1 MASVGYRDNLFFNLT
16 EEEKEEFTCSI
27 CCHILRQPH
36 ECKNS
41 HQFCH
46 FCITRWSHHASHG
59 SCPMCRVDG
68 LYRENVELEERINQ
82 KIVRCEWKK
91 CFWTGPL
98 ANLETH
104 LHTVYVERSRRD
116 AYHSLGLD
124 TNRSRQS
131 ERSRKIEN
139 SITKQNTALSQNI
152 QKLDLQSHAKFEKI
166 YKRIIEDEW
175 QKLKKGENIKRRFM
189 KLRRHIEE
197 EDMRMLHRIKEV
209 EMRKLKEIE
218 NNKRRVKS
226 LDLTKEKFR
235 DTSLRRSLR
244 KDKEIKDENILQKHR
259 IENMLKR
266 RKSEKEKSEEKLK
279 EIERVKSERSEN
291 FQRRLEREEREW
303 KEKLADLLRKI
314 RETEKKKNEEIKTM
328 QTEIKSER
336 SRDKEK
342 EYTHKN
348 ISFFNVYRK

>member
-1 MASVGYRDNLFFNLT
+1 
-16 EEEKEEFTCSI
+16 
-27 CCHILRQPH
+27 
-36 ECKNS
+36 
-41 HQFCH
+41 
-46 FCITRWSHHASHG
+46 
-59 SCPMCRVDG
+59 MCRVDG

-197 EDMRMLHRIKEV
+197 EDMRMIHRIKEV

-226 LDLTKEKFR
+226 LDLTKDKFR
-235 DTSLRRSLR
+235 YA
-244 KDKEIKDENILQKHR
+244 NIYCF
-259 IENMLKR
+259 
-266 RKSEKEKSEEKLK
+266 
-279 EIERVKSERSEN
+279 V
-291 FQRRLEREEREW
+291 
-303 KEKLADLLRKI
+303 LAKAVVLA
-314 RETEKKKNEEIKTM
+314 
-328 QTEIKSER
+328 
-336 SRDKEK
+336 
-342 EYTHKN
+342 
-348 ISFFNVYRK
+348 